1 MPITRKGVRFIMKKR
16 IISALLCLITVL
28 SLFTTAFA
36 TDNLPETD
44 PEDADPQ
51 TGTLTIEKK
60 VEGVTPAEKM
70 LTTRKRGAQR

>member
-1 MPITRKGVRFIMKKR
+1 MKKR

-51 TGTLTIEKK
+51 TSTLTIEKK

-70 LTTRKRGAQR
+70 LTTRKRGTQR